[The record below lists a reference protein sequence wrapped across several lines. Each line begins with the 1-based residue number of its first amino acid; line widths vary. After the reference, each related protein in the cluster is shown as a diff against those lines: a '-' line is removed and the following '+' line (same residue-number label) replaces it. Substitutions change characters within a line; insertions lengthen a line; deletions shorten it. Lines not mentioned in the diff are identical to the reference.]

1 MTEMNLNENLDELK
15 TQHEV
20 LDQRL
25 VRLARPRSLSP
36 EEHYEMQVIKKRKLV
51 LKDRINRM
59 EQHN

>member
-36 EEHYEMQVIKKRKLV
+36 EAHYEMQVIKKRKLV

>member
-1 MTEMNLNENLDELK
+1 MTEMNHNENLDELK